1 MDRLLNRIRANAW
14 GSLTAI
20 PELLGVAPT
29 GKPQAELWMGAH
41 PGAPSQVDRG
51 RGPRSL
57 VELIA
62 EDPDGE
68 LGADT
73 AARFGPRLPFL
84 LKVLAAEEPLSLQ
97 VHPDAAQARQGFAE
111 EEARGVPIDAPHRNY
126 RDSSHKPEM
135 ICAIGDFEGLVG
147 YREIAQTLKLL
158 DALDVPQLAPF
169 ARALRNPDQ
178 EAALRAA
185 TTHVLMLPAR
195 LRASVVDAVAAACR
209 RLASN
214 GSPYAEA
221 CAAVAGLAERH
232 PGDPGVAVALLLN
245 HIRLRE
251 GEAVFLAAGMPHSY
265 LHGVVVEI
273 LANSDNVLRCGLTDK
288 HIDVGE
294 LLRIM
299 AFRAGPV
306 EILSPE
312 IPKGPEGP
320 RSSEGPWSPGSP
332 ERAGPDPGE
341 EVYATPVADF
351 RLSRLRSTA
360 GRGPYL
366 LDTAG
371 PQILLCVRGT
381 ATATGADGE
390 VLDLARGQSV
400 YVRAGEPRVAVTV
413 EGDDGLV
420 FRATVPC
427 S

>member
-41 PGAPSQVDRG
+41 PGAPSEVDRG
-51 RGPRSL
+51 DGPRSL
-57 VELIA
+57 VDLIA
-62 EDPDGE
+62 ENPDGE

-84 LKVLAAEEPLSLQ
+84 LKVLAAAEPLSLQ
-97 VHPDAAQARQGFAE
+97 VHPDAVQARHGFAE
-111 EEARGVPIDAPHRNY
+111 EEARGVPIRAPHRNY

-147 YREIAQTLKLL
+147 YREISQTLKLL

-169 ARALRNPDQ
+169 ARALHNPNH

-195 LRASVVDAVAAACR
+195 LRTSVVDAVAAACR
-209 RLASN
+209 RLAAN
-214 GSPYAEA
+214 GSPYADA
-221 CAAVAGLAERH
+221 CAAVADLAERH

-294 LLRIM
+294 LLRVM

-306 EILSPE
+306 EILTPE
-312 IPKGPEGP
+312 DHDG
-320 RSSEGPWSPGSP
+320 
-332 ERAGPDPGE
+332 AGE
-341 EVYATPVADF
+341 EVYATPVPDF
-351 RLSRLRSTA
+351 RLSRLRATA
-360 GRGPYL
+360 AERPYV
-366 LDTAG
+366 LDTTG

-381 ATATGADGE
+381 ATARERDGDDL
-390 VLDLARGQSV
+390 VLARGQSV
-400 YVRAGEPRVAVTV
+400 YIRAGEPPVSLTV
-413 EGDDGLV
+413 VGDDALV
-420 FRATVPC
+420 FRAGVPFA
-427 S
+427 

>member
-1 MDRLLNRIRANAW
+1 MDRLVNRIRANAW

-41 PGAPSQVDRG
+41 PGAPSEIDRG

-62 EDPDGE
+62 ENPDGE

-84 LKVLAAEEPLSLQ
+84 LKVLAAAEPLSLQ
-97 VHPDAAQARQGFAE
+97 VHPDAVQARHGFAE

-147 YREIAQTLKLL
+147 YREISQTLKLL
-158 DALDVPQLAPF
+158 DALDIPQLTPF
-169 ARALRNPDQ
+169 AQALRNPDQ

-195 LRASVVDAVAAACR
+195 LRVSVVDAVAAACR
-209 RLASN
+209 RLAAN

-221 CAAVAGLAERH
+221 CAAVADLAERH

-245 HIRLRE
+245 HVRLRE

-273 LANSDNVLRCGLTDK
+273 LANSDNVLRCGLTTK
-288 HIDVGE
+288 HVDVPE
-294 LLRIM
+294 LLRVVR
-299 AFRAGPV
+299 FEAGEPAV
-306 EILSPE
+306 LTPQ
-312 IPKGPEGP
+312 PA
-320 RSSEGPWSPGSP
+320 
-332 ERAGPDPGE
+332 AGGE
-341 EVYATPVADF
+341 EVYRTPTAEF
-351 RLSRLRSTA
+351 RLSRYRLTP
-360 GRGPYL
+360 GGP
-366 LDTAG
+366 DAEPVGDG
-371 PQILLCVRGT
+371 PQILLCT
-381 ATATGADGE
+381 AGEAVVHDPDDAGDG
-390 VLDLARGQSV
+390 LRLTPGGSV
-400 YVRAGEPRVAVTV
+400 FVRAAAKVRIRGEGTI
-413 EGDDGLV
+413 
-420 FRATVPC
+420 FRATVAD
-427 S
+427 

>member
-29 GKPQAELWMGAH
+29 GEPQAELWMGAH
-41 PGAPSQVDRG
+41 PGAPSEVDRG
-51 RGPRSL
+51 SGARSL

-62 EDPDGE
+62 ADPAGE
-68 LGADT
+68 LGPDI

-97 VHPDAAQARQGFAE
+97 VHPDAVQARQGFAE

-135 ICAIGDFEGLVG
+135 ICALGDFEGLVG
-147 YREIAQTLKLL
+147 YREIAETLKLL
-158 DALDVPQLAPF
+158 DALDVPELAPF
-169 ARALRNPDQ
+169 ARALRNPDE

-185 TTHVLMLPAR
+185 TTHVLMLPER
-195 LRASVVDAVAAACR
+195 LRTTVVDAVAAACR
-209 RLASN
+209 RLAAN

-306 EILSPE
+306 EIL
-312 IPKGPEGP
+312 GPEP
-320 RSSEGPWSPGSP
+320 S
-332 ERAGPDPGE
+332 AAHPGE
-341 EVYATPVADF
+341 EVYTTPVADF
-351 RLSRLRSTA
+351 RLSRLPA
-360 GRGPYL
+360 GPGRGPHF

-371 PQILLCVRGT
+371 PQILLCVRGS
-381 ATATGADGE
+381 ATVRQEREPGGAAGTT
-390 VLDLARGQSV
+390 LDLARGRSV
-400 YVRAGEPRVAVTV
+400 YIRAGEPRVAVTV
-413 EGDDGLV
+413 DGADGLV

-427 S
+427 R

>member
-1 MDRLLNRIRANAW
+1 MDRLLNRVRANAW

-41 PGAPSQVDRG
+41 PGAPSEVDRG

-57 VELIA
+57 VDLIA
-62 EDPDGE
+62 ENPDGE

-84 LKVLAAEEPLSLQ
+84 LKVLAAAEPLSLQ
-97 VHPDAAQARQGFAE
+97 VHPDAVQARHGFAE

-135 ICAIGDFEGLVG
+135 ICALGDFEGLVG
-147 YREIAQTLKLL
+147 YRDISQTLKLL

-169 ARALRNPDQ
+169 ARALRNPNE

-195 LRASVVDAVAAACR
+195 LRISVVDAVAAACR
-209 RLASN
+209 RLAAN
-214 GSPYAEA
+214 GSPYAGA
-221 CAAVAGLAERH
+221 CAAVADLAERH

-312 IPKGPEGP
+312 DHD
-320 RSSEGPWSPGSP
+320 RT
-332 ERAGPDPGE
+332 GE
-341 EVYATPVADF
+341 EVYATPAPDF
-351 RLSRLRSTA
+351 RLSRLCATTA
-360 GRGPYL
+360 ERPHL
-366 LDTAG
+366 LDTTG
-371 PQILLCVRGT
+371 PQILLCVRGA
-381 ATATGADGE
+381 ATARGGDGDDL
-390 VLDLARGQSV
+390 VLARGQSV
-400 YVRAGEPRVAVTV
+400 YIRAGEPSVSLSVVGEDA
-413 EGDDGLV
+413 LV
-420 FRATVPC
+420 FRAGLPC
-427 S
+427 A

>member
-29 GKPQAELWMGAH
+29 GEPQAEMWMGAH
-41 PGAPSQVDRG
+41 PGAPSEVDRG

-62 EDPDGE
+62 TDPDGE
-68 LGADT
+68 LGPDT

-97 VHPDAAQARQGFAE
+97 VHPDAIQARHGYAE
-111 EEARGVPIDAPHRNY
+111 EEARGVPIDAAHRNY

-135 ICAIGDFEGLVG
+135 ICALGDFEGLVG
-147 YREIAQTLKLL
+147 YREIAETLKLL
-158 DALDVPQLAPF
+158 DALDVPELAPF
-169 ARALRNPDQ
+169 ARALREPDE

-195 LRASVVDAVAAACR
+195 LRTGVVDAVAAACR
-209 RLASN
+209 RLAAN

-306 EILSPE
+306 EIL
-312 IPKGPEGP
+312 GPEP
-320 RSSEGPWSPGSP
+320 TEV
-332 ERAGPDPGE
+332 DPGE

-351 RLSRLRSTA
+351 RLSRLRST
-360 GRGPYL
+360 GTREPYL

-390 VLDLARGQSV
+390 VLDLARGQSI

-413 EGDDGLV
+413 DGADGLV

-427 S
+427 SRAASTD